1 MIVALVL
8 LGFLLSLK
16 GLSVVN
22 LRRVFSSEPW
32 WAARWGLR
40 LSVPPLLR
48 GFCSVVAS
56 ALRALPVVPDRTV
69 VWTVPE
75 VGFYFRLLV
84 VSCNPLGLLFY
95 LCLVSFLF
103 RALLNL
109 SLVSSGWCP
118 GSFLFI
124 LLVLLT
130 AWPPPWWC
138 LFSWP
143 WSLLGALSLFPL
155 LLLRGNP
162 RSPPAMGAGALGCS
176 SEAW

>member
-69 VWTVPE
+69 V
-75 VGFYFRLLV
+75 
-84 VSCNPLGLLFY
+84 
-95 LCLVSFLF
+95 
-103 RALLNL
+103 
-109 SLVSSGWCP
+109 
-118 GSFLFI
+118 
-124 LLVLLT
+124 
-130 AWPPPWWC
+130 
-138 LFSWP
+138 
-143 WSLLGALSLFPL
+143 
-155 LLLRGNP
+155 
-162 RSPPAMGAGALGCS
+162 
-176 SEAW
+176 